1 MNRFW
6 FFDYSKSFEKLE
18 EIYFF
23 IKYFY
28 CRCRRLFGTWED
40 VDIFVNGKYPK
51 CKFRLFVHIYNN
63 FVISASL
70 LMIDVVEM
78 LNLLNLM
85 I

>member
-1 MNRFW
+1 MKSWERSIFLLSIFIVDVVDFFW
-6 FFDYSKSFEKLE
+6 DL
-18 EIYFF
+18 
-23 IKYFY
+23 
-28 CRCRRLFGTWED
+28 ED
-40 VDIFVNGKYPK
+40 VDIFINGKYPK